1 MSHKMK
7 FTLCAG
13 ALIAEDVKA
22 QVRAA
27 CFQLGV
33 NAEIKDFGGLITKS
47 IGIEATGDK
56 DKLERLLSALKK
68 WVKEDK

>member
-1 MSHKMK
+1 MSHRMK
-7 FTLCAG
+7 FTLSAG
-13 ALIAEDVKA
+13 TLVAEDVKA

-33 NAEIKDFGGLITKS
+33 DAEIKDFGGLITKS

-56 DKLERLLSALKK
+56 DKLEKLLAALKD
-68 WVKEDK
+68 WVKENE